1 MVTMPLPLQG
11 LSSPH
16 KYIATQGNESQAS
29 CEDVLP
35 ATASCHAF
43 FLPPLPSSIPSLSG
57 PLPETVVD
65 FWRLVWQEKVPTIAM
80 LTGLHEQGSKKCERY
95 WPEYGTAEYGPY
107 SVTLAEQQVLA
118 DYTFSTLE
126 LQFNAV
132 SVSAGS
138 SAWEV

>member
-1 MVTMPLPLQG
+1 
-11 LSSPH
+11 
-16 KYIATQGNESQAS
+16 
-29 CEDVLP
+29 
-35 ATASCHAF
+35 
-43 FLPPLPSSIPSLSG
+43 
-57 PLPETVVD
+57 
-65 FWRLVWQEKVPTIAM
+65 M